1 MQMNAQVKRFL
12 IVLMALFASIAYAQA
27 EDGVV
32 TVTVDA
38 DSYQVE
44 KAGEQHTLS
53 VDNFGRLLVPG
64 KPDLPGKIF
73 AVAIPPGAEITEVTF
88 DGGEAIE
95 LPGVYRIPPASLPR
109 AVGDEDPA
117 LYAQDL
123 AAYNANYKAVYGSD
137 TPYPGK
143 VGEFVRRAGYR
154 KYNLADVRITPFS
167 YKPKSG
173 ALLYHPRVTVNVK
186 YSVPETLPEGV
197 VLHDNMAPT
206 EARARKIVL
215 NYDEAQAWYDDPGD
229 SIIQGPYRYVLIT
242 LPSLTGAVQS
252 LVDWEGKKNRIVEVV
267 TTTWIASNYTGY
279 DLAEKTRNFLREK
292 YPSSEWG
299 ILDVCMVGH
308 YDDVPIRRTWQDV
321 GYGKPETDFYF
332 AELSLPD
339 SESWDMDGDHKWG
352 ENPDIIDFYGEINV
366 GRIPWSDYSTVEKI
380 CKKSVAFEQNHD
392 PTFKKNMLLLGAFF
406 WPKTDNA
413 VLMEYKTD
421 PGIHPWMAD
430 WTTTK
435 MYEQNGTCWS
445 KYACDYPLV
454 RSNVTSVWPAGK
466 YAFVNWG
473 GHGSPT
479 SCHIFGNGMAS
490 FIRASD
496 HSLMNDNYPAV
507 IFAAACSNSDTDYNN
522 IGQMMMKQGAVG
534 FLGATKVAYGRLNWS
549 HPSNGSCQ
557 SMDYFFTTNVTSA
570 EFSLGGGH
578 QEALRIMYSN
588 GYWGSV
594 KYEMFEWGA
603 LWGNPNLTFGEIGAL
618 HVNFPDGLPVTASY
632 PGLET
637 KILVDVRDG
646 LEAYKAG
653 SAKLYYRY
661 DPNDP
666 YTELPLASLGGNL
679 YEGVLP
685 ATLPG
690 DAPEY
695 YFSAESV
702 SGTMVHSPAGAPGKV
717 YSFEV
722 YIDQL
727 LMEDDFESEQG
738 WTVDN
743 VDVQDGAWERGEP
756 KFSFSQPGE
765 DHSDD
770 GTFCFVTGA
779 QGGLPEDNDLDGG
792 PTILTSPLFDLSC
805 GDGILDFYLW
815 AYHSPFGTAQPM
827 TVEISND
834 DGANWTVMYECGCKD
849 SNKWMHHAHRVSE
862 FIAPTDQMRVRFVV
876 TDNPDDDIVEGLLDD
891 FIVKGLHLDPQLWA
905 DAYTIPTSV
914 GAQIG
919 FSLDA
924 GTGHANRDYLVL
936 ASLSGTCPG
945 FTLPGGT
952 NLPLNWDWLTDFIF
966 LCLGSPVCVDFSGTL
981 DGQGRAAA
989 TLDTFGPVDSSLIGM
1004 VADFAFLLIPPPG
1017 YDFTSNAV
1025 PVTFEP

>member
-1 MQMNAQVKRFL
+1 MKRFF
-12 IVLMALFASIAYAQA
+12 IVLMAFMASFAFNSLAKA
-27 EDGVV
+27 EEGVV
-32 TVTVDA
+32 TVTVAA
-38 DSYQVE
+38 DSYRVEQV
-44 KAGEQHTLS
+44 GEQHELS

-88 DGGEAIE
+88 DGGESIE

-109 AVGDEDPA
+109 VVGEEDPS

-123 AAYNANYKAVYGSD
+123 EAYKANYQAVYGSD
-137 TPYPGK
+137 SPYPGK

-167 YKPKSG
+167 YMARSG
-173 ALLYHPRVTVNVK
+173 KLLYHPLVTVNVK
-186 YSVPETLPEGV
+186 YSVPETLPDHV
-197 VLHDNMAPT
+197 VLDDNMART
-206 EARARKIVL
+206 EATARKLVL
-215 NYDEAQAWYDDPGD
+215 NYDEAQAWYDNAGD
-229 SIIQGPYRYVLIT
+229 SVIMGPYRYVIIT
-242 LPSLTGAVQS
+242 LPSLTGAVQP
-252 LVDWEGKKNRIVEVV
+252 LVDWENKKNRIVEVV
-267 TTTWIASNYTGY
+267 TTTWIASNYSGY
-279 DLAEKTRNFLREK
+279 DLAEKTRNFLRQK

-299 ILDVCMVGH
+299 IMDVCMVGH

-339 SESWDMDGDHKWG
+339 SDSWDMDGDHKWG

-380 CKKSVAFEQNHD
+380 CQKSVAFEQNND
-392 PTFKKNMLLLGAFF
+392 PAFKKSMLLLGAFF

-430 WTTTK
+430 WTFTK

-466 YAFVNWG
+466 YSFVNWG

-479 SCHIFGNGMAS
+479 SCHIYGNGMAS

-496 HSLMNDNYPAV
+496 NTKMNDNYPAV

-534 FLGATKVAYGRLNWS
+534 FLGATKVAYGRLKWS

-570 EFSLGGGH
+570 DYSLGGGH
-578 QEALRIMYSN
+578 QAALKTMYSN
-588 GYWGSV
+588 GYWSSV
-594 KYEMFEWGA
+594 KYETFEWGA
-603 LWGNPNLTFGEIGAL
+603 IWGNPNLTYGEVSPL
-618 HVNFPDGLPVTASY
+618 HLNFPEGLPVDASY

-637 KILVDVRDG
+637 SMLVDVRDG
-646 LEAYKAG
+646 LEALKPG
-653 SAKLYYRY
+653 TAKVHYRF

-666 YTELPLASLGGNL
+666 YTELPLTFLGGYL

-685 ATLPG
+685 ETNPG
-690 DAPEY
+690 DEPEY
-695 YFSAESV
+695 YFSAESDTG
-702 SGTMVHSPAGAPGKV
+702 SMVYSPAGAPGDV

-727 LMEDDFESEQG
+727 LMEDDFESNQG
-738 WTVDN
+738 WTVEN
-743 VDVQDGAWERGEP
+743 VDVTDGAWERAEP

-765 DHSDD
+765 DHSAV
-770 GTFCFVTGA
+770 GTLCFVTGPK
-779 QGGLPEDNDLDGG
+779 GGYPDADDVDGG
-792 PTILTSPLFDLSC
+792 PTRLVSPLFDLSC
-805 GDGILDFYLW
+805 GDGILDFFLW
-815 AYHSPFGTAQPM
+815 SYHSPFGVQEPL

-834 DGANWTVMYECGCKD
+834 GGANWTTVCECGTKH
-849 SNKWMHHAHRVSE
+849 SNKWTNHIFRVSE
-862 FIAPTDQMRVRFVV
+862 FITPTDQMRVRFIAS
-876 TDNPDDDIVEGLLDD
+876 DNPDDDIVEGLLDD
-891 FIVKGLHLDPQLWA
+891 FMVKGLHLDPQLWA
-905 DAYTIPTSV
+905 DAYSIPTSV
-914 GAQIG
+914 GAEID
-919 FSLDA
+919 FKLDA
-924 GTGHANRDYLVL
+924 GAVHANRDYLVL

-945 FTLPGGT
+945 FKLPGGT
-952 NLPLNWDWLTDFIF
+952 ILPLNWDWLTDFI
-966 LCLGSPVCVDFSGTL
+966 LVCIGSPVCVDFAGTL
-981 DGQGRAAA
+981 DGQGRATA
-989 TLDTFGPVDSSLIGM
+989 TLDTLGPVDSLLIGE
-1004 VADFAFLLIPPPG
+1004 VANFAFLLEPPPG